1 LENKMRIAIVNDLT
15 IATSVLKQVVQTVPE
30 YQIIWTAKDGVE
42 ALARCI
48 QDRPDLILMDLLLPV
63 MDGVEA
69 TRRIMKQCP
78 CGILIVT
85 ASTERSVGRVYEAM
99 CHGALDA
106 IDTPVLNQAIG
117 HQTATALLSKISTLR
132 RLIQPI
138 SKTVRSKTFATVGA
152 VSAANEESNTS
163 PRSNSGFK
171 NRSTTPDRS
180 AIFDRSSFSSSAP
193 PLIAIGSSTGG
204 PKALAAV
211 LSQLP
216 VGFGAAIAVVQHVD
230 AQFSSGLANWLAQQI
245 QLPVRIAKAGE
256 TLEPGVVLLAGS
268 NDHLEVKPNL
278 TLGYTKDPIDYPY
291 RPSVDVFFNSVAEH
305 WTRRGTAVLLTGMG
319 RDGAKG
325 LLELRSR
332 GWNTIAQDKS
342 SCVVYGMPKAAID
355 LNAAVEILAPDAIA
369 TALLNVLK
377 PKR

>member
-1 LENKMRIAIVNDLT
+1 MKIAIVNDLT
-15 IATSVLKQVVQTVPE
+15 IAISALKQVVQTLPE
-30 YQIIWTAKDGVE
+30 DQIIWTAKDGAE
-42 ALARCI
+42 AVARCL
-48 QDRPDLILMDLLLPV
+48 QNPPDLILMDLNMPV

-69 TRRIMKQCP
+69 TRQIMKQCP

-85 ASTERSVGRVYEAM
+85 ASTERSVSRVYDAI

-106 IDTPVLNQAIG
+106 IDTPVLNPATG
-117 HQTATALLSKISTLR
+117 NQTAAALLAKIAILR
-132 RLIQPI
+132 RLIQPTAK
-138 SKTVRSKTFATVGA
+138 SARSKPLATVG
-152 VSAANEESNTS
+152 SDNWPSDHS
-163 PRSNSGFK
+163 DIISRSNSGFK
-171 NRSTTPDRS
+171 TRPMTPDRS

-230 AQFSSGLANWLAQQI
+230 IQFSSGLASWLAQQI

-256 TLEPGVVLLAGS
+256 ALEPGVVLLAGS
-268 NDHLEVKPNL
+268 NDHLEIKSTL
-278 TLGYTKDPIDYPY
+278 TLGYTKDPMDYPY
-291 RPSVDVFFNSVAEH
+291 RPSVDVFFNSLAEH
-305 WTRRGTAVLLTGMG
+305 WTGRGTAVLLTGMG

-325 LLELRSR
+325 LLALRSR

-355 LNAAVEILAPDAIA
+355 LNAAVEVLPPDAIA
-369 TALLNVLK
+369 KVLLNVLK
-377 PKR
+377 TTR

>member
-1 LENKMRIAIVNDLT
+1 MRIAIVNDLT
-15 IATSVLKQVVQTVPE
+15 IATSVLKQVVQMVPE
-30 YQIIWTAKDGVE
+30 YQIIWTAKDGAE
-42 ALARCI
+42 AVTRCI
-48 QDRPDLILMDLLLPV
+48 QDPPDLVLMDLNMPV

-69 TRRIMKQCP
+69 TRQIMKQSP

-85 ASTERSVGRVYEAM
+85 ASTERSLSRVYEAM

-106 IDTPVLNQAIG
+106 IDTPVLNPSIG
-117 HQTATALLSKISTLR
+117 IQSPEALLSKISTLR
-132 RLIQPI
+132 RLIQPTAK
-138 SKTVRSKTFATVGA
+138 SVRSKPLAGVG
-152 VSAANEESNTS
+152 VGSRGSENSDLP

-171 NRSTTPDRS
+171 NRSMPPDRS
-180 AIFDRSSFSSSAP
+180 PIFDRSSFSSSAP

-211 LSQLP
+211 LSELP

-230 AQFSSGLANWLAQQI
+230 AQFSSGLASWLAQQI

-256 TLEPGVVLLAGS
+256 ALEPGVVLLAGS

-291 RPSVDVFFNSVAEH
+291 RPSVDVFFNSLAEH

-325 LLELRSR
+325 LLALRSM

-355 LNAAVEILAPDAIA
+355 LNAAVEVLSPEAIA
-369 TALLNVLK
+369 ASLRNVLK